1 MGDVFLYNAN
11 AQTFRKSLNCLSYI
25 CL

>member
-11 AQTFRKSLNCLSYI
+11 AQTLRKSLNCLSYI